1 MNKTFLKKLK
11 KYKLLLLMLL
21 PAVIFFTVFSYI
33 PMAGIVIAFKR
44 FDYMGGIFGSPWVG
58 FDNFK
63 FLFIGGDI
71 FKVSRNTVLY
81 NIAFII
87 INNTVEITVAVI
99 LTEIT
104 GKYFKKVT
112 QSIMFLPYFISWV
125 VVGAFVYNIFNN
137 EFGFMNTL
145 LKSFNVQSINV
156 YDKPIAW
163 IIIIIVFCLWK
174 SLGYGSVLYLAAIA
188 GIDREMYEAAE
199 IDGANIF
206 KRIRH
211 ITLPSLVPTIIIL
224 ILLSIGNVFRGDFSM
239 FYQIV
244 GDNSLVYNAT
254 DVIDTYVIRSMTT
267 VREFGMTSAAGFVQ
281 SVLCFVII
289 NIANGIVKKVDNDYA
304 LF

>member
-1 MNKTFLKKLK
+1 MKKTFIKKLK
-11 KYKLLLLMLL
+11 KYKILLLMLL
-21 PAVIFFTVFSYI
+21 PAIVFFIVFNYI
-33 PMAGIVIAFKR
+33 PMLGIVIAFKKFNYR
-44 FDYMGGIFGSPWVG
+44 GGILGSPWAG
-58 FDNFK
+58 LDNFK

-71 FKVSRNTVLY
+71 FKVARNTALY
-81 NIAFII
+81 NTAFII
-87 INNTVEITVAVI
+87 INNTVEIFVAII

-104 GKYFKKVT
+104 GKYFKKIT

-137 EFGFMNTL
+137 EFGFMNTF
-145 LKSFNVQSINV
+145 LKALKMQPMNV

-163 IIIIIVFCLWK
+163 VFIIIVFCLWK
-174 SLGYGSVLYLAAIA
+174 SLGYETVLYLAAIA

-206 KRIRH
+206 KRIRY
-211 ITLPSLVPTIIIL
+211 ITIPSLTSTIIIL

-244 GDNSLVYNAT
+244 GNNSLVYGAT
-254 DVIDTYVIRSMTT
+254 DVIDTYVVRSLTT

-289 NIANGIVKKVDNDYA
+289 NIANGIVKKVDSDYS

>member
-1 MNKTFLKKLK
+1 MKRTFIKKLK

-21 PAVIFFTVFSYI
+21 PAVIFFIVFSYI
-33 PMAGIVIAFKR
+33 PMLGVVIAFKR
-44 FDYMGGIFGSPWVG
+44 FDYRGGIFGSPWVG
-58 FDNFK
+58 FENFK

-71 FKVSRNTVLY
+71 FKVARNTVLY

-87 INNTVEITVAVI
+87 INNIVEITVAII
-99 LTEIT
+99 LTEISS
-104 GKYFKKVT
+104 KYFKKVT

-137 EFGFMNTL
+137 EFGFMNTF
-145 LKSFNVQSINV
+145 LKSLKMQPINV

-163 IIIIIVFCLWK
+163 ILIIIVFCLWK

-211 ITLPSLVPTIIIL
+211 ITIPSLTPTIIIL

-244 GDNSLVYNAT
+244 GDNSLVYSAT
-254 DVIDTYVIRSMTT
+254 DVIDTYVVRSMTT

-289 NIANGIVKKVDNDYA
+289 NIANCIVKKVDSDYA

>member
-1 MNKTFLKKLK
+1 M
-11 KYKLLLLMLL
+11 
-21 PAVIFFTVFSYI
+21 V
-33 PMAGIVIAFKR
+33 GIVIAFKK
-44 FDYMGGIFGSPWVG
+44 FDYRAGIFGSPWVG

-71 FKVSRNTVLY
+71 FKVARNTVLY
-81 NIAFII
+81 NIGFII
-87 INNTVEITVAVI
+87 INNTVEITIAII
-99 LTEIT
+99 LTELS
-104 GKYFKKVT
+104 GKYFKRVA
-112 QSIMFLPYFISWV
+112 QSVMFLPYFISWV
-125 VVGAFVYNIFNN
+125 VVGAFVYNLFNY
-137 EFGFMNTL
+137 EFGFMNTM
-145 LKSFNVQSINV
+145 LKSLNINAINI

-163 IIIIIVFCLWK
+163 VLIILVFSLWK
-174 SLGYGSVLYLAAIA
+174 GLGYGIVLYLAAIT

-206 KRIRH
+206 KRIRF
-211 ITLPSLVPTIIIL
+211 ITLPSLIPTIVIL

-244 GDNSLVYNAT
+244 GDNSMVYGAT

-281 SVLCFVII
+281 SILCFLII
-289 NIANGIVKKVDNDYA
+289 NVANGIVKKVDKDYA

>member
-1 MNKTFLKKLK
+1 MDKKFMKKLK

-21 PAVIFFTVFSYI
+21 PAIIFFIVFSYI
-33 PMAGIVIAFKR
+33 PMVGVVIAFKR
-44 FDYMGGIFGSPWVG
+44 FDYRGGIFGSPWAG

-71 FKVSRNTVLY
+71 FKVARNTVLY
-81 NIAFII
+81 NTAFII
-87 INNTVEITVAVI
+87 INNTVEILIAII
-99 LTEIT
+99 LTEIS
-104 GKYFKKVT
+104 GRYFKKIT

-137 EFGFMNTL
+137 EIGFMNSL
-145 LKSFNVQSINV
+145 LKSMNMQPVNV
-156 YDKPIAW
+156 YDKPAAW
-163 IIIIIVFCLWK
+163 IGIIIVFCLWK

-211 ITLPSLVPTIIIL
+211 ITLPSLAPTIVIL

-254 DVIDTYVIRSMTT
+254 DVIDTYVVRSMTT
-267 VREFGMTSAAGFVQ
+267 IREFGMTSAAGFMQ

-289 NIANGIVKKVDNDYA
+289 NIANGLVKKVDKDYA